1 MNDES
6 PKEIEQRERI
16 AELAAKA
23 RIKIEN
29 EIRKSRKLIDNL
41 NGELEKHGDA
51 DRWKRCGDLLL
62 ANSNNA
68 TRKGDLIL
76 VTDYFDENAPLLA
89 IEGESNLSLSQ
100 IAESYFRRYTKA
112 RNGKRVIAER
122 IAAAE
127 VAITQSRSKISVIEK
142 AVAELDEETLA
153 SFTRPRQLIKTKP
166 PKKKDKIEF
175 KGARRFASSDGI
187 EILVG
192 KKAKDN
198 DLLTFRVAKSL
209 DTWLHA
215 ADYPGSHVI
224 IRGQGRNPVPD
235 RTLVEAAELAAFY
248 SDARD
253 HPKAAVR
260 YTQRKFVS
268 KPKRAV
274 PGLVSLASFKT
285 ILVDP
290 KVGVEM
296 LRDDER

>member
-1 MNDES
+1 MNDEAS
-6 PKEIEQRERI
+6 EEIEQRGRI
-16 AELAAKA
+16 AELGAKA

-29 EIRKSRKLIDNL
+29 EIRKNRKLIDNL
-41 NGELEKHGDA
+41 NGDLEKHGDA
-51 DRWKRCGDLLL
+51 DRWKRYGDLLL
-62 ANSNNA
+62 ANSTNA
-68 TRKGDLIL
+68 TRNGDLVL
-76 VTDYFDENAPLLA
+76 VTDYFDENAPQIA
-89 IEGESNLSLSQ
+89 IEGESNLSLSE

-127 VAITQSRSKISVIEK
+127 VAITQSRSRLAVIEK
-142 AVAELDEETLA
+142 AVSELDEETLA
-153 SFTRPRQLIKTKP
+153 TFTRPRQLIKTKP

-198 DLLTFRVAKSL
+198 DFLTFRVAKSL

-224 IRGQGRNPVPD
+224 IRGLGRNPVPD

-248 SDARD
+248 SDARE

-260 YTQRKFVS
+260 YTQRKFVN
-268 KPKRAV
+268 KPKKST

-285 ILVDP
+285 ILVEP
-290 KVGVEM
+290 KVAVEM
-296 LRDDER
+296 IRDDR